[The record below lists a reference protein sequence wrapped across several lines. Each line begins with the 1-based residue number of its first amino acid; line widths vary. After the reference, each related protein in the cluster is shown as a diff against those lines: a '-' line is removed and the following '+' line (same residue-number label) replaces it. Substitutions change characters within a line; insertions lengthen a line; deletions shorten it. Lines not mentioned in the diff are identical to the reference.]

1 MRVNTAISSENYR
14 EDIGATIKK
23 IRSEKNE

>member
-1 MRVNTAISSENYR
+1 MRVNTAISLENYR

-23 IRSEKNE
+23 IRSEKND